1 MGTFLGCNIPYTTV
15 AHTLIDNNNRSFS
28 LINENSYV
36 SISRQY
42 VVTGTVKLRIG
53 HNNSNRYRKVESY

>member
-1 MGTFLGCNIPYTTV
+1 MDTFVGCNISYTTV
-15 AHTLIDNNNRSFS
+15 AHTLIDNNNKSS
-28 LINENSYV
+28 INNKNSYV

-53 HNNSNRYRKVESY
+53 HNNSNRYSY